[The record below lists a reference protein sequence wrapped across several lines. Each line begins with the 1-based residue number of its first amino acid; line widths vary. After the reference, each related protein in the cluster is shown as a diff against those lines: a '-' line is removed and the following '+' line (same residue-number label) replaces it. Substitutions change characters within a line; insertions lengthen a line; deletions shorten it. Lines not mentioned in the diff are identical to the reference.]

1 MDPTL
6 QFMKK
11 KKRIAKISL
20 KNGERKSRKKP
31 ESENLVKKPESE
43 NLVKKLQST
52 ILPGIVDLVLFDKL
66 SDSWLGFVKR
76 HSNKGKAFSTVLI
89 LKDNHVRNF

>member
-1 MDPTL
+1 MVPTV

-52 ILPGIVDLVLFDKL
+52 ILPGIVDLVLFAYYKL
-66 SDSWLGFVKR
+66 KFHYL
-76 HSNKGKAFSTVLI
+76 KGQCHEKSCSAEALW
-89 LKDNHVRNF
+89 